1 MSSMRRLANISTHL
15 NGPVTTNTVASEEEY
30 KAALIECRAA
40 LAAFMDKMN
49 ANPIFVRLAWHDSG
63 TYDKEVRVFA
73 YCPKRVPLPHTR
85 RLPSAC
91 APKCH
96 TPLSRTSP
104 DADAL
109 LLPPLPVCAP
119 CRVSGRRFRSSPPA
133 AAPTAPSASSRRST
147 TAPTPACPRPS
158 TTSSASRRPT
168 RSSRGR
174 TSSSSL
180 PPPPSRR
187 PAARRS
193 R

>member
-1 MSSMRRLANISTHL
+1 LRSITKSGLQPHRVTPSRTAAALRLIAARPPFLEPATSSFVNMSSMRRLANISTHL

-96 TPLSRTSP
+96 TPLSPP
-104 DADAL
+104 DKSRCRCAPAPPSL
-109 LLPPLPVCAP
+109 TCLRPLP
-119 CRVSGRRFRSSPPA
+119 RVRA
-133 AAPTAPSASSRRST
+133 
-147 TAPTPACPRPS
+147 
-158 TTSSASRRPT
+158 
-168 RSSRGR
+168 
-174 TSSSSL
+174 
-180 PPPPSRR
+180 
-187 PAARRS
+187 
-193 R
+193 